1 MLNGSEVV
9 DALKLPSP
17 CSCANNVVR
26 PSYDELLRVRR
37 NCLNSAYTGNSLS
50 SICIDN
56 TASTGYAVGNY
67 VQISFG
73 TPSLLAYVTS
83 VSSGKITGLLLVNRP
98 VFTGVPTT
106 WYSGTTLSGNGS
118 GALFYF
124 SVAAL
129 SCCSC
134 GSSSFVC
141 TGANY
146 VNITN
151 IQYAA

>member
-1 MLNGSEVV
+1 MLNGGEIV
-9 DALKLPSP
+9 DALKLPTP
-17 CSCANNVVR
+17 CSCALNVVR
-26 PSYDELLRVRR
+26 ASYDELLRIRR
-37 NCLNSAYTGNSLS
+37 NCLVSASTGNSLS

-56 TASTGYAVGNY
+56 TSSTGYAVGNY

-83 VSSGKITGLLLVNRP
+83 VSSGKITGLLLINRP

-151 IQYAA
+151 VQYAA